1 MRRREILLSSLLFL
15 LTIFII
21 VKMVPAHAEDSSDDS
36 IAYPTPTDVTD
47 FIETPYPTMTEM
59 AYDESDPT
67 AEPTQTPT
75 PADPDSTPTS
85 EEEPTPTAYSEVPS
99 VSDTPT
105 PQSVTTSPQPE
116 SPPIESVL
124 TDAAPQTDEEIIPLS
139 TDRSQ
144 TTAVQVTP
152 LQCLPDTVEVISGIT
167 NPSTMLEVRF
177 ALRVIGGGMSDL
189 SGNYSIPLYM
199 GHEARGRHPVNVVK
213 RYSGRVIQQVF
224 CDIP

>member
-1 MRRREILLSSLLFL
+1 MRRREFLLSSLLFL

-75 PADPDSTPTS
+75 PSDADSTPTS

-105 PQSVTTSPQPE
+105 PQPE

-124 TDAAPQTDEEIIPLS
+124 TDAPLQTVEVNIPLS

-144 TTAVQVTP
+144 TTAVQDTSLP
-152 LQCLPDTVEVISGIT
+152 CLPDTVEVVSGIT

-199 GHEARGRHPVNVVK
+199 GHEARGRYPVNVVK

>member
-1 MRRREILLSSLLFL
+1 MRRREFLLSSLLFL

-21 VKMVPAHAEDSSDDS
+21 MKMVPAHAEDSSDDS

-59 AYDESDPT
+59 AYDENDPT

-75 PADPDSTPTS
+75 PSDPDSTPAS
-85 EEEPTPTAYSEVPS
+85 EEKPTPTAYSEVPS
-99 VSDTPT
+99 ESDI
-105 PQSVTTSPQPE
+105 VTPQPE

-124 TDAAPQTDEEIIPLS
+124 TDPPPQTDGENIPLS

-144 TTAVQVTP
+144 TTAVQDTL

-189 SGNYSIPLYM
+189 SGSYSIPLYM

>member
-1 MRRREILLSSLLFL
+1 MLRREFLLSSLLFL
-15 LTIFII
+15 ITIFII

-67 AEPTQTPT
+67 AEPTQTP
-75 PADPDSTPTS
+75 PPSDADSTPTS

-99 VSDTPT
+99 VSDTAT
-105 PQSVTTSPQPE
+105 AQPE

-124 TDAAPQTDEEIIPLS
+124 TDAPPQTVEVNIPLS

-144 TTAVQVTP
+144 TTALQDTP

-189 SGNYSIPLYM
+189 SGNYAIPLYM